1 MDKCNA
7 SFSNTRRLGIVDSV
21 EGDSVKVCL
30 QRTSACVSCEHPEK
44 CFVHGGKK
52 LVVDVFKESSVLCN
66 VGDEVEVELSDR
78 GGLKAVFVGFF
89 IPLLLMLISVLAA
102 NIFGCSDSKSALVAF
117 ALLIIYYIIIYM
129 LRNIIERKFRI
140 RLTRVVQNRKP
151 IIQ

>member
-21 EGDSVKVCL
+21 EGNSVKVCL

-66 VGDEVEVELSDR
+66 VGDEVEVELSD
-78 GGLKAVFVGFF
+78 
-89 IPLLLMLISVLAA
+89 MLISVLAA